1 MKKFIIVLLLGIIT
15 LNVYSSDVIP
25 SLTRENLR
33 KELIRR
39 NIPCYEIVLAQ
50 ALHETGNFKSRICI
64 EKNNIFGMR
73 TKKGYKRYNSWIA
86 CVNDYENKFSKRY
99 KGGDYFKFLIK
110 VHYHED
116 PHYEKRVRKHIR
128 K

>member
-1 MKKFIIVLLLGIIT
+1 MRRFLLLLILGIT
-15 LNVYSSDVIP
+15 LSVYSRDAIS

-50 ALHETGNFKSRICI
+50 ALHETGNFTSRICR

-73 TKKGYKRYNSWIA
+73 TKKGYKRYDSWIA
-86 CVNDYENKFSKRY
+86 CVDDYENRFSKRY
-99 KGGDYFKFLIK
+99 KGGDYFSSQ
-110 VHYHED
+110 
-116 PHYEKRVRKHIR
+116 
-128 K
+128 